1 MEKKMTRMEYD
12 EKIKALNIEQ
22 AKATQPFTDM
32 MNAKVQEKARIKQ
45 QIAELHMRDKQLGA
59 EYEATLQQRG
69 KINMMYEERKL
80 ALRQQYNSEYE
91 PKSKVPVD
99 VQLMHNVR
107 RCVLGCLKKAL
118 AHKCN
123 PDDIDFKF
131 NFNEDGTLQL
141 NCVIPD
147 AK

>member
-45 QIAELHMRDKQLGA
+45 QIAELQMRDKQLGA

-80 ALRQQYNSEYE
+80 DLRQKYNSEYE
-91 PKSKVPVD
+91 PKPKVPVD
-99 VQLMHNVR
+99 AQLMHNVR

-123 PDDIDFKF
+123 PDDIDFNF
-131 NFNEDGTLQL
+131 NFNEDGTLQF